1 MVLGYPHF
9 RKTPYV
15 YIYINIY
22 IYAFVYVS
30 IDIVELS
37 WGCQG
42 QFSNSGKGLGF
53 AQVIG
58 ASFLTEVSTQMD

>member
-1 MVLGYPHF
+1 M
-9 RKTPYV
+9 
-15 YIYINIY
+15 YIYILIYKLYIY
-22 IYAFVYVS
+22 IFACMYVS
-30 IDIVELS
+30 RDLVELS

-58 ASFLTEVSTQMD
+58 ASFLTEVST